1 MVVTVRTGVC
11 RGADAKKRCSPEP
24 WRSKR
29 VQRLAEL
36 EAADHLGQVDK
47 EHRIN
52 KPKDIR
58 AFCYM
63 APEFFLGGWRDSM
76 GSSVCVY
83 SADAFE
89 VRLMVTISRSSQ
101 PDLHLNLV
109 PRQDGWHCGEAR
121 LDDAKSRPRKVCWV
135 FPKGKE
141 SFWTRDQDG
150 EDTGQKNHTP
160 HRQLSMPPT
169 NNPRQSATGS
179 ARSTPVV
186 STLVQHVPAPVVPV
200 PMQAFWTQSQGQS
213 GPSLATMSGL
223 PVSRAVAAP
232 SAQGL
237 MLPYAQRTQWP
248 PWAGRPPVRMWF
260 A

>member
-11 RGADAKKRCSPEP
+11 RGADAKQRGSPEP

-63 APEFFLGGWRDSM
+63 APEFFLGGWRDSI

-141 SFWTRDQDG
+141 SFWTRDLEDSEQK
-150 EDTGQKNHTP
+150 EDTRNRQP
-160 HRQLSMPPT
+160 HMSPT
-169 NNPRQSATGS
+169 NNPRPKYTAQSSRT
-179 ARSTPVV
+179 
-186 STLVQHVPAPVVPV
+186 VQHAPAPVVPV
-200 PMQAFWTQSQGQS
+200 PLQAFWTHSQGQP
-213 GPSLATMSGL
+213 GPALATSSAL
-223 PVSRAVAAP
+223 QVSRVLEALAAP

-237 MLPYAQRTQWP
+237 MLPYPQR
-248 PWAGRPPVRMWF
+248 AGVGGAPVRMWF
-260 A
+260 G